1 MDKEILVQYI
11 DACELVKETEEE
23 IRKIKNRRKTIVQ
36 GTVKGSMK
44 EFPYIAKHFYIQ
56 GVSYSVIMD
65 PGELEVE
72 ERLLE
77 ERKQNAERIKIQ
89 VEEWLNTIP
98 IRMVR
103 IIRKRVFE
111 QKSWGEVAQS
121 IGRKATAD
129 SVRMEFERFME
140 NK

>member
-1 MDKEILVQYI
+1 
-11 DACELVKETEEE
+11 
-23 IRKIKNRRKTIVQ
+23 
-36 GTVKGSMK
+36 MK
-44 EFPYIAKHFYIQ
+44 EFPYIAKHFHIQ

>member
-23 IRKIKNRRKTIVQ
+23 IRKIKKHRKTIVQ
-36 GTVKGSMK
+36 GTVRGSMK
-44 EFPYIAKHFYIQ
+44 EFPYTAKHFHVQ

-65 PGELEVE
+65 PGELEVK

-111 QKSWGEVAQS
+111 QKSWREVAWS

-129 SVRMEFERFME
+129 SVRKEYERFLE
-140 NK
+140 EI